1 MLQLLRPAC
10 SIETIWDVDR
20 PSAVAD
26 WRRRVNQVRFVRRA
40 KVRYWLLVHTQP
52 ICHIDEHAPAHV
64 SCLTVRAYVATCQ
77 PEFRI
82 EADCSLDVVFS
93 SRPP

>member
-1 MLQLLRPAC
+1 M
-10 SIETIWDVDR
+10 
-20 PSAVAD
+20 
-26 WRRRVNQVRFVRRA
+26 
-40 KVRYWLLVHTQP
+40 RYWLLVHTQP